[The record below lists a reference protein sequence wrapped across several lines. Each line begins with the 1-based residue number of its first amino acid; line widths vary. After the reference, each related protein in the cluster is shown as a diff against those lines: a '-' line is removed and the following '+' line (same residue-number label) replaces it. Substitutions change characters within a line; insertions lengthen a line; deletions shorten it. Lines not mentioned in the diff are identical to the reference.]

1 MSVFSL
7 FYPSSRD
14 AHGRWGRPP
23 PRKPAIPA
31 KTDEPIEISFAVWT
45 RGAKETKHYVGP
57 GKALIPHWK
66 GHCKA
71 GANTYACPDLSALD
85 ILDRFRK
92 GHQRCGLWLPA
103 LRQLVF
109 PLLFT
114 SASFTAKFIGYLI
127 NSMYSTIILV
137 KQAKYGE
144 RYLIANTQSK

>member
-1 MSVFSL
+1 MG
-7 FYPSSRD
+7 
-14 AHGRWGRPP
+14 APP

-45 RGAKETKHYVGP
+45 RGAKETKRYVGP

-92 GHQRCGLWLPA
+92 GHQRCGL
-103 LRQLVF
+103 
-109 PLLFT
+109 
-114 SASFTAKFIGYLI
+114 
-127 NSMYSTIILV
+127 
-137 KQAKYGE
+137 
-144 RYLIANTQSK
+144 